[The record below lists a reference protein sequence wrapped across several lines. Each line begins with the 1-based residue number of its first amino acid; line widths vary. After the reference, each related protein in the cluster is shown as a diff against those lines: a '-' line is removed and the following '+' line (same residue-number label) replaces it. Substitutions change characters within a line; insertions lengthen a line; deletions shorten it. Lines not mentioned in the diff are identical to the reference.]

1 MDREEVANRV
11 LDLIEEIC
19 GDDIVRDEPDID
31 LFEEGLFDSLAAI
44 EFLVNLEDEFGVSIA
59 PTELE
64 REQMNTPAKA
74 IERVLERM

>member
-44 EFLVNLEDEFGVSIA
+44 EFLVDLEDEFGVSIA